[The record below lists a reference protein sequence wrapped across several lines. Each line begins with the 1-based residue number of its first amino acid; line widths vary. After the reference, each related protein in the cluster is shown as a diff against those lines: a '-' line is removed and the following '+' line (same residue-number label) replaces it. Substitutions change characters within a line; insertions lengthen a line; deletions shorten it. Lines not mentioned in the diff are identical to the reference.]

1 MINEVKEKDIIECVN
16 LIKESFKT
24 VADELR
30 FTEENAPGFTAFSMT
45 EDKLKKQLLEEKRTM
60 YAYYD
65 EENIVGYYSILL
77 QQNNECELNNLCVSP
92 AYRHKGVGEELLHN
106 AFKVAKKLDCVKM
119 NIGIVEENVRL
130 RKWYESFGFIHTG
143 TQKFDFF
150 PFTCGYMEKEIL
162 EKSHISSEKVCIQA
176 ERLTLVPH
184 GTKYLD
190 TTHEYASDIENTK
203 YMMALPSD
211 SLEATREFLESCER
225 EWEKEKPEFYELAII
240 KDGIQI
246 GSIGLYLNE
255 NCDTCELGWILARDY
270 HGYGYATE
278 AALAAMKYAS
288 EEIGIQHFIA
298 HCDSE
303 NSASENVMKKLGM
316 TKVSCY
322 GGRKN
327 KGSYEE
333 RMECLYEMFFE

>member
-1 MINEVKEKDIIECVN
+1 
-16 LIKESFKT
+16 
-24 VADELR
+24 
-30 FTEENAPGFTAFSMT
+30 
-45 EDKLKKQLLEEKRTM
+45 
-60 YAYYD
+60 
-65 EENIVGYYSILL
+65 
-77 QQNNECELNNLCVSP
+77 
-92 AYRHKGVGEELLHN
+92 
-106 AFKVAKKLDCVKM
+106 M
-119 NIGIVEENVRL
+119 N
-130 RKWYESFGFIHTG
+130 
-143 TQKFDFF
+143 
-150 PFTCGYMEKEIL
+150 
-162 EKSHISSEKVCIQA
+162 EKVCITT

-225 EWEKEKPEFYELAII
+225 EWEKEKPEFYELAIL

-255 NCDTCELGWILARDY
+255 NRDTCELGWILARNY
-270 HGYGYATE
+270 HGFGYATE
-278 AALAAMKYAS
+278 AALAAMEYAR
-288 EEIGIQHFIA
+288 EEVGIQHFIA

-327 KGSYEE
+327 KGSDEE
-333 RMECLYEMFFE
+333 RMECLYEIGR